1 MELKAIAQLC
11 AVQGNQ
17 WYPRTDVEKSTYWQW
32 QHYLLRQLVM
42 YSGTLPWSNVAKF
55 TKVLHFA
62 NANRKHMKWVQGKNG
77 HKVAH
82 FLTKDMTQTFRQ
94 RCLTQRNGWQHT
106 QNVQVTFP
114 QRNIVLKETKSIPL
128 QPQLFL
134 LLASHDAF
142 LSPSSLRWFLPGV
155 NLVSSWT
162 PAFLLW
168 LRLVCPAL
176 FPQLPLANREGGSK
190 QAKHTVES
198 PFH

>member
-1 MELKAIAQLC
+1 MELKAIVQLC
-11 AVQGNQ
+11 SIQGNQ

-32 QHYLLRQLVM
+32 QHYPLCQLVM
-42 YSGTLPWSNVAKF
+42 YSGTLPWSNITKF

-82 FLTKDMTQTFRQ
+82 FLKKDMTQTFRQ

-106 QNVQVTFP
+106 CASD
-114 QRNIVLKETKSIPL
+114 ISSKKYILKETKSIPL

-134 LLASHDAF
+134 LLASYDAF
-142 LSPSSLRWFLPGV
+142 LSPSSLGWFVPGV
-155 NLVSSWT
+155 GLVSSWT

-168 LRLVCPAL
+168 LWLVCPAL
-176 FPQLPLANREGGSK
+176 FPQLPMANREGGSK